1 MVGGGGGSLGSDN
14 FKMCEISVSFL
25 VGPGAYLKLQI
36 CGFNILVRVTDLW
49 V

>member
-1 MVGGGGGSLGSDN
+1 MGGGGGSLGSDN

-25 VGPGAYLKLQI
+25 VGPGELTE
-36 CGFNILVRVTDLW
+36 VTDLW